1 MAVVKLDVIVDNK
14 KILKLDHVFR
24 SKIRFS
30 ICVIFAEYLSIYRA
44 TQWKC
49 KLFENTT
56 WSYYIRLK
64 LGEDMH
70 NSVIVSCFTRDL
82 QYCLNVEYKIKD
94 KMQVGYNGTEC
105 PIKELCSNLEPILR
119 LGIIKEIRQPTCS
132 T

>member
-1 MAVVKLDVIVDNK
+1 MFFEVKYAL
-14 KILKLDHVFR
+14 VFVLFLR
-24 SKIRFS
+24 N
-30 ICVIFAEYLSIYRA
+30 ICPFTVQPNGNVNCLR
-44 TQWKC
+44 T
-49 KLFENTT
+49 
-56 WSYYIRLK
+56 R
-64 LGEDMH
+64 GEDMH

-119 LGIIKEIRQPTCS
+119 HRHYYKEIRQPTCS